1 MDDKKLDW
9 FKEIQ
14 EIRTDLYNELILY
27 APIYKKRKNGF
38 KNLRDAI
45 KERVYKPL
53 NNLEQKLLKETKLH

>member
-1 MDDKKLDW
+1 MNDKKLDW

-14 EIRTDLYNELILY
+14 DIRTDLYNELFLY

-38 KNLRDAI
+38 RDLKAAI

-53 NNLEQKLLKETKLH
+53 ESLERKLLKETKLH